1 MAKNNVVVE
10 KQKDK
15 KKDKKKDKTMN
26 DKKKDKKVITQNDF
40 KIYF

>member
-1 MAKNNVVVE
+1 MAKIIVVNQ

-15 KKDKKKDKTMN
+15 KKDKTRN
-26 DKKKDKKVITQNDF
+26 DKKDYIINVITEDDF